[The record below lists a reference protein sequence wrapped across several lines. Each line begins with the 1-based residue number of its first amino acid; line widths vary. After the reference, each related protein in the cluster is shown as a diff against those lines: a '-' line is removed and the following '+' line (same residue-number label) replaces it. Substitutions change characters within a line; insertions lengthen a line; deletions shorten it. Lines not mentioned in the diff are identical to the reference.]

1 MQSIGRDP
9 YSPFIPLGG
18 FDQDFRYSPSPLGVR
33 KKKVLSRCSSTDS
46 IYSNLSYNYSDS
58 DFNRKKRN
66 SSIGLDL
73 DRCDSRE
80 SLCSELSYN
89 ESEYSYSSHENL
101 DSPGSIKDISFVKVS
116 FDYLNDV
123 IITFKKFVLEL
134 NDKNY
139 DIEVENFCNYLK
151 VKMSKHMSNNVLDN
165 EYILE
170 FLCLFV
176 KTSLILKKKQE
187 DISKYKNEVYDRMLK
202 DFGEILKS
210 RFC

>member
-18 FDQDFRYSPSPLGVR
+18 FDQDFRYSSSPLGVR
-33 KKKVLSRCSSTDS
+33 KKKGFSRNDSMDS

-58 DFNRKKRN
+58 DFSRRKRN
-66 SSIGLDL
+66 TSIGLDL
-73 DRCDSRE
+73 DRCESRE

-89 ESEYSYSSHENL
+89 ESEYSLSSHENL

-151 VKMSKHMSNNVLDN
+151 VKMSKHMSSNVLDN

>member
-1 MQSIGRDP
+1 M
-9 YSPFIPLGG
+9 
-18 FDQDFRYSPSPLGVR
+18 
-33 KKKVLSRCSSTDS
+33 
-46 IYSNLSYNYSDS
+46 
-58 DFNRKKRN
+58 
-66 SSIGLDL
+66 
-73 DRCDSRE
+73 
-80 SLCSELSYN
+80 
-89 ESEYSYSSHENL
+89 
-101 DSPGSIKDISFVKVS
+101 
-116 FDYLNDV
+116 
-123 IITFKKFVLEL
+123 EL

-139 DIEVENFCNYLK
+139 DIEVENFCHYLK